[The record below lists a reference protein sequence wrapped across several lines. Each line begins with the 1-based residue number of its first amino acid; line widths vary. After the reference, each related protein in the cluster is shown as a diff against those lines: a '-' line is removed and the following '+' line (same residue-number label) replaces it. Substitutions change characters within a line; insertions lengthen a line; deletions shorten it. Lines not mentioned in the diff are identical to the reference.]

1 MIKNTQGFIALTS
14 VLILSAIFLSVTI
27 SVAYRAVT
35 VSGTSTAFR
44 ERDTARYLAQGCLEY
59 ARMELERTLDYQGN
73 EGILI
78 GEETCQILGIEGFGN
93 TDRVVKV
100 KSTVGSHTYYIEDT
114 IEEVSPNMIVTSSER
129 VTEF

>member
-27 SVAYRAVT
+27 SVASRAIT
-35 VSGTSTAFR
+35 VSDTSTAFR
-44 ERDTARYLAQGCLEY
+44 ERDTARYVAHGCLEY

-78 GEETCQILGIEGFGN
+78 GEESCQIHDIEGSGN
-93 TDRVVKV
+93 TNRVLKV
-100 KSTVGSHTYYIEDT
+100 QSTIGSHTYYIEDV
-114 IEEVSPNMIVTSSER
+114 IGNVSPDMTITSSER